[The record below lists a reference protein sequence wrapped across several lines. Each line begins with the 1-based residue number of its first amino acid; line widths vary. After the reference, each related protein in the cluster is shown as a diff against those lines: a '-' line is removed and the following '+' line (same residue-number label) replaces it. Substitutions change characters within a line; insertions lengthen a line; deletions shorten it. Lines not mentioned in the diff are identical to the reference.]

1 MNLLQITILLPDIR
15 SAQNV
20 GAIMRTADAVGARVW
35 TSGISP
41 HPIVKNDARP
51 PHVADR
57 AARLI
62 AKTALGAEHTA
73 FEIHYP
79 TFEQAIASARELKM
93 VVCALEQ
100 DLDSVNLFDYKST
113 EPLLLIVGPEVDGLD
128 QHQLAVCDIALEIP
142 MVGLKES
149 LNVSVA
155 AGIALYALS
164 QVIPR
169 SK

>member
-1 MNLLQITILLPDIR
+1 MNPPQITILLPDIR

-41 HPIVKNDARP
+41 HPVVENDARP

-73 FEIHYP
+73 FEIHHP

-100 DLDSVNLFDYKST
+100 NLDSVNVFDYTSVR
-113 EPLLLIVGPEVDGLD
+113 PLLLIVGSEVEGLD
-128 QHQLAVCDIALEIP
+128 QNRLGACDVILEIP
-142 MVGLKES
+142 MIGLKES

-164 QVIPR
+164 QVVPL

>member
-1 MNLLQITILLPDIR
+1 MNLSQITILLPDIR

-41 HPIVKNDARP
+41 HPIIKNDTRP

-62 AKTALGAEHTA
+62 NKTALGAEKTA
-73 FEIHYP
+73 FQIHYP
-79 TFEQAIASARELKM
+79 AFEQAIASARELKM

-100 DLDSVNLFDYKST
+100 NLDSVNLFDYKST
-113 EPLLLIVGPEVDGLD
+113 KPLLLIVGPEVEGLN
-128 QHQLAVCDIALEIP
+128 QNQLGACDVTLEIP
-142 MVGLKES
+142 MVGIKEC

-164 QVIPR
+164 QVVPR
-169 SK
+169 NK